1 MYQKGSP
8 NDFLKVLLKANNSNS
23 NPFQKNAIK
32 YIEFEYSKNDTR
44 MTSILVQR

>member
-1 MYQKGSP
+1 MNVLVKYLIQI
-8 NDFLKVLLKANNSNS
+8 LLK
-23 NPFQKNAIK
+23 KNAIK